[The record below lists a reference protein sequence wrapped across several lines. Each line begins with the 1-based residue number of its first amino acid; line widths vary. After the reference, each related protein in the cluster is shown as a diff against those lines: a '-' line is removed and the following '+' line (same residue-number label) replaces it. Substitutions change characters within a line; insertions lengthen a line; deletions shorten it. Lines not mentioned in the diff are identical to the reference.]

1 MVLIRMEFTQLIK
14 YRKGRMIFKKLLA
27 LTKYFIGRRWFYHQ
41 AYSYF
46 RHGSCKQTKLDIV
59 IYLYF
64 SIACQTSRLLIIM
77 LLPVYRKRMPQS
89 FQLHVHVKITSDCEA
104 RSCYCGIYI
113 SFSKNDVVDIPISPP
128 DILLSLLHPFLCS
141 GRLILWTALPETLAV
156 CLLLAYLTN
165 VCYQQEFKKQRGG
178 GGNPGMVE

>member
-1 MVLIRMEFTQLIK
+1 
-14 YRKGRMIFKKLLA
+14 MIFKKLLA

-41 AYSYF
+41 AYSHF

-59 IYLYF
+59 IYMYF

-104 RSCYCGIYI
+104 RNCYSGVYI
-113 SFSKNDVVDIPISPP
+113 SFCKNDVVDIPISPP

-141 GRLILWTALPETLAV
+141 GRLLLWTVLPETLAV

-165 VCYQQEFKKQRGG
+165 VCYQQIKKQRGG
-178 GGNPGMVE
+178 GGNPGVIE